1 MKKVAVCVLAVVL
14 LLMLF
19 TACGAKQDAAPQTTT
34 TTTTTTTATETVFEK
49 PADYASVV
57 LVTINPQ
64 FKLYLDADGAVLA
77 VEPVNADAKQVA
89 EKMTVKTGEIAT
101 VVDDLI
107 TAANDD
113 GFVKQDVTVNIE
125 VAEVRNETVNTATVL
140 ETLKNTVESEMQ
152 ELDVQADV
160 KTTVAE
166 SVLPTTTAPETTT
179 TTEAPTTTTTE
190 KTTTTTTKATVTTTT
205 VKPTTT
211 TTTTTTKATT
221 TTTTAAPNYTAI
233 TKKNGSWNA
242 MYLNGETL
250 QIVSFTF
257 VGELSVELGLGDPLN
272 TLPEDM
278 REDAKPDCSVF
289 KGDYY
294 YVGRGDGDG
303 LESVSEKGVTVT
315 VKDLN
320 GNTLTLT
327 RIGETELQV
336 AETASS
342 FAVLEAVPKG
352 LVFTYT
358 TPEA

>member
-1 MKKVAVCVLAVVL
+1 MKKAAVCVLAVVL
-14 LLMLF
+14 LFTLF
-19 TACGAKQDAAPQTTT
+19 TACGAKQEASLQTTT
-34 TTTTTTTATETVFEK
+34 TTTTTTTAAETVFEK

-101 VVDDLI
+101 VVDNLI
-107 TAANDD
+107 TVANDD
-113 GFVKQDVTVNIE
+113 GFFKQNVTVNIE
-125 VAEVRNETVNTATVL
+125 MAEVRSETVNTATVL

-152 ELDVQADV
+152 KLDVQVDV

-166 SVLPTTTAPETTT
+166 SVLPTTTVPETTT
-179 TTEAPTTTTTE
+179 ATEAPTTTKTAEETTSTTV
-190 KTTTTTTKATVTTTT
+190 KTTVTTTTTKAM
-205 VKPTTT
+205 
-211 TTTTTTKATT
+211 T
-221 TTTTAAPNYTAI
+221 TTTTAAPSYTAV
-233 TKKNGSWNA
+233 TKKNGSWGA

-257 VGELSVELGLGDPLN
+257 VGELLVELGLGDPLN
-272 TLPEDM
+272 TLPEEM
-278 REDAKPDCSVF
+278 REEAKADCSVF

-303 LESVSEKGVTVT
+303 LEAVAENGVTVT

-320 GNTLTLT
+320 GNILTLT

-336 AETASS
+336 TKDVPA
-342 FAVLEAVPKG
+342 FAVLESIPKG
-352 LVFTYT
+352 LVFTYS

>member
-1 MKKVAVCVLAVVL
+1 MKKAAVCVLAVVL
-14 LLMLF
+14 MFTLF
-19 TACGAKQDAAPQTTT
+19 TACGAKQDAALQ

-57 LVTINPQ
+57 LITINPQ

-77 VEPVNADAKQVA
+77 VEPVNADAKRVA
-89 EKMTVKTGEIAT
+89 EKMNVKTGEIAT

-107 TAANDD
+107 TVANDD

-125 VAEVRNETVNTATVL
+125 VAEVRSETVNTATVL

-152 ELDVQADV
+152 ELGVQADV

-166 SVLPTTTAPETTT
+166 SVLPTTTVPETTT
-179 TTEAPTTTTTE
+179 TTEEPTTTKTSEETTS
-190 KTTTTTTKATVTTTT
+190 TT
-205 VKPTTT
+205 VKTTITTTT

-221 TTTTAAPNYTAI
+221 TTTTAAPSYTAVM
-233 TKKNGSWNA
+233 KKNGSWDA

-272 TLPEDM
+272 TLPEEM
-278 REDAKPDCSVF
+278 REEAKADCSVF
-289 KGDYY
+289 EGDYY

-303 LESVSEKGVTVT
+303 LEAVSENGVTVT

-336 AETASS
+336 TKAVPA
-342 FAVLEAVPKG
+342 FAVLESVPKG
-352 LVFTYT
+352 LVFTYS